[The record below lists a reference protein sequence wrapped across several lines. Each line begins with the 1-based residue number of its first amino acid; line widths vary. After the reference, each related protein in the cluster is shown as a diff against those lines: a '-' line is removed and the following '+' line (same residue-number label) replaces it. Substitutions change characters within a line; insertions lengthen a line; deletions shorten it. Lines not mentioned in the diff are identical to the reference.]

1 MSTPH
6 PRRKLI
12 LIVDDEREIRN
23 LVQRYLDREGFAVI
37 GAGDGAEM
45 QDVLSKRLPDLV
57 IMDIRLPG
65 DDGVSL
71 TRQLRS
77 TSRIPIIMLT
87 SKKEVAD
94 RVTGLES
101 GADDYLTKPFDLRE
115 LLARV
120 QALLRRAEEG
130 RTTGTASRGVLCFSG
145 WELDISQRELRGA
158 DERKIPLSTAEFD
171 LLRVLVEN
179 ANKVLNR
186 DFLLQVTRGRST
198 MPFDRTI
205 DVRIGHLRRH
215 LLTGHGDGK
224 QLIKTVRGAGY
235 MLASEVHYRDPAD

>member
-87 SKKEVAD
+87 SKK
-94 RVTGLES
+94 
-101 GADDYLTKPFDLRE
+101 
-115 LLARV
+115 
-120 QALLRRAEEG
+120 
-130 RTTGTASRGVLCFSG
+130 
-145 WELDISQRELRGA
+145 
-158 DERKIPLSTAEFD
+158 
-171 LLRVLVEN
+171 
-179 ANKVLNR
+179 
-186 DFLLQVTRGRST
+186 
-198 MPFDRTI
+198 
-205 DVRIGHLRRH
+205 
-215 LLTGHGDGK
+215 
-224 QLIKTVRGAGY
+224 
-235 MLASEVHYRDPAD
+235 